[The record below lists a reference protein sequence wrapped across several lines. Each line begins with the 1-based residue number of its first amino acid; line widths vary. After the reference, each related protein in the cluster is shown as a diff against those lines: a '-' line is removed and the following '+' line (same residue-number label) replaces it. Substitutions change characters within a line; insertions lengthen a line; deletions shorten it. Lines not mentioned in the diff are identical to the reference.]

1 MQAAEELR
9 QSFAKRLSRTSFEL
23 SEMTTST
30 RVVAWATTPQ
40 ATRKPDRERVRQAA
54 IELWG
59 TAGPPDH
66 VSNLSICR
74 EVAQWLKKNDQ
85 TADIGDATDIP

>member
-1 MQAAEELR
+1 
-9 QSFAKRLSRTSFEL
+9 
-23 SEMTTST
+23 MTTST

-85 TADIGDATDIP
+85 TADIGDATILRAVGRK